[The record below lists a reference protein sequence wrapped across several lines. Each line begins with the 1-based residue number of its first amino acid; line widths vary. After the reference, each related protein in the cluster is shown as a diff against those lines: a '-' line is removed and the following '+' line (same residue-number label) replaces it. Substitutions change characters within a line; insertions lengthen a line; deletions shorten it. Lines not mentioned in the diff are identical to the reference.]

1 MASCVATA
9 YIIRYG
15 RLKAGAGPAGGAEG
29 VPFSPS
35 IGFGDGADM
44 LGDGEGALV
53 TGGGSIDEC
62 DVGGLDMSASG
73 NAGMSSSCEVSIVM
87 DLVGAALWRIV

>member
-15 RLKAGAGPAGGAEG
+15 RLNAGAGPAGGAEG
-29 VPFSPS
+29 VPFSLS
-35 IGFGDGADM
+35 TGLGEGADM

-62 DVGGLDMSASG
+62 DVAGLDMSASG
-73 NAGMSSSCEVSIVM
+73 KAGMSSSCEVSIVI
-87 DLVGAALWRIV
+87 DFV